1 MAGLGV
7 DADAGNLG
15 HRLAAAVVL
24 KERGLLEPLLAYRA
38 GGYHVIF
45 VLEVGLGGPGGAVLG
60 GQLAAGV
67 EVYLGLHAV
76 EVNVGDGAVGGESV
90 GARSGVVLGQ
100 AVSVRAGSRAAVA
113 QIAVGVQIEGIALL
127 GAVYARVVAGG
138 DNAADE
144 VAERHGDAGYKV
156 GVRRLARV
164 VKGYALHLGSLLGGT
179 GDTSI
184 ADVDS
189 ITGATITSS
198 AVLSAVNNAAKFM
211 ADSGVG
217 ADGALTGEGSG
228 FGGPITVEVTM
239 DGDDITSVTIV
250 SNSETPSIA
259 GDALEQIPAAIV
271 EADTADVD
279 IVAGATYTSNG
290 IINAVKDALSKAGGG
305 GTDGALTGT
314 ADGFIGPITVEVTMD
329 GDTITSVTVVD
340 NSETLNIAS
349 GALEQIPEAI
359 VAANSPDVD
368 VVAGATY
375 TSNGIMNAVKDAIGA
390 AE

>member
-1 MAGLGV
+1 MTDSVKKLLIPVAVILACVLVLFGV
-7 DADAGNLG
+7 S
-15 HRLAAAVVL
+15 AAFNNTAVSNEQTEL
-24 KERGLLEPLLAYRA
+24 DQIIQL
-38 GGYHVIF
+38 VI
-45 VLEVGLGGPGGAVLG
+45 PGG
-60 GQLAAGV
+60 
-67 EVYLGLHAV
+67 
-76 EVNVGDGAVGGESV
+76 GEYEEEEYTGSD
-90 GARSGVVLGQ
+90 SSIQ
-100 AVSVRAGSRAAVA
+100 AVYRNDNGVA
-113 QIAVGVQIEGIALL
+113 LRMTISGFADDIDLLVGVQNDGTVYSISVLDSHETFGL
-127 GAVYARVVAGG
+127 GQ
-138 DNAADE
+138 NAKNDW
-144 VAERHGDAGYKV
+144 DF
-156 GVRRLARV
+156 
-164 VKGYALHLGSLLGGT
+164 LGSLLGGT
-179 GDTSI
+179 GDKSI

-211 ADSGVG
+211 AETGVSV
-217 ADGALTGEGSG
+217 DGALVGEGSG

-239 DGDDITSVTIV
+239 DGDDITSVTVV

-259 GDALEQIPAAIV
+259 GDALEKIPAEIV
-271 EADTADVD
+271 EADTPDVD

-290 IINAVKDALSKAGGG
+290 IINAVRDALSKAGGSG
-305 GTDGALTGT
+305 AADGVLTGT

-349 GALEQIPEAI
+349 GALEQIPAAI

-375 TSNGIMNAVKDAIGA
+375 TSKGIMNAVKDAIGA

>member
-1 MAGLGV
+1 MLDAHETFGPRPEGPRNDWGLPRQPAGR
-7 DADAGNLG
+7 N
-15 HRLAAAVVL
+15 
-24 KERGLLEPLLAYRA
+24 RGTP
-38 GGYHVIF
+38 
-45 VLEVGLGGPGGAVLG
+45 
-60 GQLAAGV
+60 
-67 EVYLGLHAV
+67 
-76 EVNVGDGAVGGESV
+76 
-90 GARSGVVLGQ
+90 
-100 AVSVRAGSRAAVA
+100 
-113 QIAVGVQIEGIALL
+113 
-127 GAVYARVVAGG
+127 
-138 DNAADE
+138 
-144 VAERHGDAGYKV
+144 
-156 GVRRLARV
+156 
-164 VKGYALHLGSLLGGT
+164 
-179 GDTSI
+179 SI

-250 SNSETPSIA
+250 SNSETPSI
-259 GDALEQIPAAIV
+259 GGRTRSSRFPAAIV
-271 EADTADVD
+271 EADTARCGHRGRRHLHQQRHHQRRQGTPS
-279 IVAGATYTSNG
+279 AR
-290 IINAVKDALSKAGGG
+290 AGGG

-359 VAANSPDVD
+359 VAAPIRPTSTWLREQPTR
-368 VVAGATY
+368 ATV
-375 TSNGIMNAVKDAIGA
+375 S
-390 AE
+390 